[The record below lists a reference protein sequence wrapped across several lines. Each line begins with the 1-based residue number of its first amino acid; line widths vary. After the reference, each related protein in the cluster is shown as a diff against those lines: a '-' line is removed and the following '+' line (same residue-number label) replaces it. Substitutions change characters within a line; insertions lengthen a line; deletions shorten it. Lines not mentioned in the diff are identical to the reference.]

1 MKYCDTCGTALVL
14 GYCPRCREARGM
26 DDEMRDTVEWAEVMD
41 IAMKPKP
48 VKWKG
53 APSEKCRQTVL
64 LSGLDLLPGQGNL
77 FETDGSESCLTMK
90 SNSVRIDQTSQ
101 TN

>member
-14 GYCPRCREARGM
+14 GYCPRCREAFNL
-26 DDEMRDTVEWAEVMD
+26 TNPP
-41 IAMKPKP
+41 PKP

-53 APSEKCRQTVL
+53 APSDKCRQTVL

-90 SNSVRIDQTSQ
+90 SNSIRIDQTSQ